1 MARTQSYTIK
11 FVTVKADAPTAMASV
26 GSQFTSIR
34 DCVQSHITAGNIT
47 TDSLALAADMKT
59 LTVTRT
65 FSEEAYSDL
74 VAIKTPAAIESDI
87 AALPDVSTVTYSF
100 TVA

>member
-11 FVTVKADAPTAMASV
+11 FATVKADAPTAMASV
-26 GSQFTSIR
+26 GSQFTTIR

-47 TDSLALAADMKT
+47 TDSISLAADMKT
-59 LTVTRT
+59 LRVTRT

-74 VAIKTPAAIESDI
+74 VAIRTPSAIESDI
-87 AALPDVSTVTYSF
+87 AALADVSTVNYSF

>member
-1 MARTQSYTIK
+1 MSRTQSYTIK
-11 FVTVKADAPTAMASV
+11 FVTLKPDASTAMASV

-34 DCVQSHITAGNIT
+34 DCVRSHIYAGNIT
-47 TDSLALAADMKT
+47 TDSCALAADMKT

-65 FSEEAYSDL
+65 FSEEAYNDL
-74 VAIKTPAAIESDI
+74 VAIRTPSAIESDI
-87 AALPDVSTVTYSF
+87 AALSDVSTVTYSF